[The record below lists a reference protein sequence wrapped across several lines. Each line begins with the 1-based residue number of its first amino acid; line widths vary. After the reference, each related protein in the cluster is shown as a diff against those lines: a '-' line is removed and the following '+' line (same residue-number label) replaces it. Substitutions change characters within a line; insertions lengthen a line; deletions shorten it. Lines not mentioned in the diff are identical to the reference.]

1 MKSQTLLLV
10 KNKQRVGL
18 FVLAIVTV
26 LFLVIPNLVGM
37 EISLSLRLTSLVL
50 LSVYVLLSF
59 EIVHR
64 TTAAMVGAAF
74 VILMG
79 IISGLFDASMSFDFA
94 ISAIDFNTIGL
105 LLGMMLIVAILGQTG
120 IFEYLGI
127 RLSKASK
134 GNMWK
139 LLVMFC
145 LFTAII
151 SMFIDNVTTVLLIV
165 PITISVFRTLR
176 ISPVPFII
184 AQVLASNVGG
194 TATLIGD
201 PPNILI
207 GSAANIDFSSF
218 IINMGPTIGVSLLVS
233 LFILKFLFRKELSQK
248 PHNFEELLSQ
258 DEKVL
263 IKDRSVLKKS
273 LVVLTAVIVLFVIH
287 GNLKIEPSI
296 IALSGAGILMVL
308 AKTRPEQILKSV
320 DWSTLIF
327 FAGLF
332 IIISAAEKAGVI
344 DLMSSTVLHISGG
357 NPWILFF
364 MIIWLSAIASAFID
378 NIPFAATMIPLIFTI
393 YNNESVA
400 AVFGNMD
407 ISPLWWAL
415 SLGVG
420 LGGNG
425 TMIGSSAGIVATGLA
440 EINGHK
446 ITFNQFLKAGFPFMI
461 VSVAVGSIVLLIDVL
476 IRLNFAAM
484 L

>member
-1 MKSQTLLLV
+1 MKSQTLSLV

-26 LFLVIPNLVGM
+26 LFLVIPDLVGM

-64 TTAAMVGAAF
+64 TTVAMVGAAF

-79 IISGLFDASMSFDFA
+79 ITTGLFDASVSFDFA
-94 ISAIDFNTIGL
+94 IGAIDFNTIGL

-127 RLSKASK
+127 RMSKASK

-207 GSAANIDFSSF
+207 GSAANIDFTSF

-273 LVVLTAVIVLFVIH
+273 LVVLTAVIILFIIH

-308 AKTRPEQILKSV
+308 AKSRPEQILKSV

-332 IIISAAEKAGVI
+332 IIISGAEKAGVI

-393 YNNESVA
+393 YNNESLT

-440 EINGHK
+440 EINGHR
-446 ITFNQFLKAGFPFMI
+446 ITFNQFLKVGFPFMI

-484 L
+484 F

>member
-26 LFLVIPNLVGM
+26 LFLVIPDLIGM

-64 TTAAMVGAAF
+64 TTVAMVGAAF

-79 IISGLFDASMSFDFA
+79 ITTGLFDASVSFDFA

-258 DEKVL
+258 NEKVL

-273 LVVLTAVIVLFVIH
+273 LVVLIAVIVLFVIH
-287 GNLKIEPSI
+287 GSIKIEPSI

-308 AKTRPEQILKSV
+308 AKSRPEQILKSV

-332 IIISAAEKAGVI
+332 IIISGAEKAGVI
-344 DLMSSTVLHISGG
+344 DLMSSTVLH
-357 NPWILFF
+357 
-364 MIIWLSAIASAFID
+364 
-378 NIPFAATMIPLIFTI
+378 
-393 YNNESVA
+393 
-400 AVFGNMD
+400 
-407 ISPLWWAL
+407 
-415 SLGVG
+415 
-420 LGGNG
+420 
-425 TMIGSSAGIVATGLA
+425 
-440 EINGHK
+440 
-446 ITFNQFLKAGFPFMI
+446 
-461 VSVAVGSIVLLIDVL
+461 
-476 IRLNFAAM
+476 
-484 L
+484 

>member
-26 LFLVIPNLVGM
+26 LFLVIPDLVGM

-50 LSVYVLLSF
+50 LAVYVLLSF

-64 TTAAMVGAAF
+64 TTVAMVGAAF

-79 IISGLFDASMSFDFA
+79 ITTGLFDASVSFEFA
-94 ISAIDFNTIGL
+94 IGAIDFNTIGL

-127 RLSKASK
+127 RMSKASK

-207 GSAANIDFSSF
+207 GSAANIDFTSF
-218 IINMGPTIGVSLLVS
+218 IINMGPTIAVSLLVS
-233 LFILKFLFRKELSQK
+233 LFILKFMFRKELSQK
-248 PHNFEELLSQ
+248 PHNFEELL
-258 DEKVL
+258 
-263 IKDRSVLKKS
+263 
-273 LVVLTAVIVLFVIH
+273 
-287 GNLKIEPSI
+287 
-296 IALSGAGILMVL
+296 
-308 AKTRPEQILKSV
+308 
-320 DWSTLIF
+320 
-327 FAGLF
+327 
-332 IIISAAEKAGVI
+332 
-344 DLMSSTVLHISGG
+344 
-357 NPWILFF
+357 
-364 MIIWLSAIASAFID
+364 
-378 NIPFAATMIPLIFTI
+378 
-393 YNNESVA
+393 
-400 AVFGNMD
+400 
-407 ISPLWWAL
+407 
-415 SLGVG
+415 
-420 LGGNG
+420 
-425 TMIGSSAGIVATGLA
+425 
-440 EINGHK
+440 
-446 ITFNQFLKAGFPFMI
+446 
-461 VSVAVGSIVLLIDVL
+461 
-476 IRLNFAAM
+476 
-484 L
+484 

>member
-10 KNKQRVGL
+10 KNKQIVGL

-26 LFLVIPNLVGM
+26 LFLVIPDLIGM

-50 LSVYVLLSF
+50 LAVYVLLSF

-64 TTAAMVGAAF
+64 TTVAMVGAAF

-79 IISGLFDASMSFDFA
+79 IISGLFDASVSFDFA

-127 RLSKASK
+127 RMSKASK

-308 AKTRPEQILKSV
+308 AKSRPEQILKSV

-332 IIISAAEKAGVI
+332 IIISGAEKAGVI
-344 DLMSSTVLHISGG
+344 DLLSSTVLHISGG

-393 YNNESVA
+393 YNNESLT

-440 EINGHK
+440 EINGHR
-446 ITFNQFLKAGFPFMI
+446 ITFNQFLKVGFPFMI

-484 L
+484 F

>member
-26 LFLVIPNLVGM
+26 LFLVIPDLVGM

-50 LSVYVLLSF
+50 LAVYVLLSF

-64 TTAAMVGAAF
+64 TTVAMVGAAV

-79 IISGLFDASMSFDFA
+79 ITTGLFDASMSFEFA
-94 ISAIDFNTIGL
+94 IAAIDFNTIGL

-127 RLSKASK
+127 KMSKASK

-207 GSAANIDFSSF
+207 GSAANIDFTPF
-218 IINMGPTIGVSLLVS
+218 IINMGPTIAVSLLVS
-233 LFILKFLFRKELSQK
+233 LFILKFMFRKELSQK

-273 LVVLTAVIVLFVIH
+273 LVVLSAVIVLFVIH
-287 GNLKIEPSI
+287 GSLKIEPSI
-296 IALSGAGILMVL
+296 IALSGAGILMIL
-308 AKTRPEQILKSV
+308 AKSRPEQILKSV

-332 IIISAAEKAGVI
+332 IIISGAEKAGLI
-344 DLMSSTVLHISGG
+344 DLLSSTILHISGG

-364 MIIWLSAIASAFID
+364 MIIWISAIASAFID
-378 NIPFAATMIPLIFTI
+378 MSNSFTI
-393 YNNESVA
+393 QNRK
-400 AVFGNMD
+400 
-407 ISPLWWAL
+407 L
-415 SLGVG
+415 
-420 LGGNG
+420 
-425 TMIGSSAGIVATGLA
+425 
-440 EINGHK
+440 
-446 ITFNQFLKAGFPFMI
+446 
-461 VSVAVGSIVLLIDVL
+461 
-476 IRLNFAAM
+476 
-484 L
+484 

>member
-26 LFLVIPNLVGM
+26 LFLVIPDLVGM

-50 LSVYVLLSF
+50 LAVYVLLSF

-64 TTAAMVGAAF
+64 TTVAMVGAAF

-79 IISGLFDASMSFDFA
+79 ITTGLFDVSMSFEFA
-94 ISAIDFNTIGL
+94 IAAIDFNTIGL

-127 RLSKASK
+127 KMSKASK

-207 GSAANIDFSSF
+207 GSAANIDFTSF
-218 IINMGPTIGVSLLVS
+218 IINMGPTIAVSLLVS
-233 LFILKFLFRKELSQK
+233 LFILKFMFRKELSQK

-273 LVVLTAVIVLFVIH
+273 LVVLSAVIVLFVIH
-287 GNLKIEPSI
+287 GSLKIEPSI

-308 AKTRPEQILKSV
+308 AKSRPEQILKSV

-332 IIISAAEKAGVI
+332 IIISGAEKAGLI
-344 DLMSSTVLHISGG
+344 DLLSSTILHISGG

-364 MIIWLSAIASAFID
+364 MIIWISAIASAFID
-378 NIPFAATMIPLIFTI
+378 NIPFAATMVPLIFTI
-393 YNNESVA
+393 YNTESVT
-400 AVFGNMD
+400 AVFGNLD

-425 TMIGSSAGIVATGLA
+425 TMVGSSAGIVATGLA
-440 EINGHK
+440 EINGHR
-446 ITFNQFLKAGFPFMI
+446 ITFNQFLKVGFPFMI
-461 VSVAVGSIVLLIDVL
+461 VTVAVGSIILLIDVL
-476 IRLNFAAM
+476 IRLNFEGM

>member
-1 MKSQTLLLV
+1 MKSQTLILI

-26 LFLVIPNLVGM
+26 LFLVIPDLIGM
-37 EISLSLRLTSLVL
+37 EISISLRLTSLVL
-50 LSVYVLLSF
+50 LAVYVLLSF

-64 TTAAMVGAAF
+64 TTVAMVGAAV

-79 IISGLFDASMSFDFA
+79 ITTGLFDPSVSFEFA
-94 ISAIDFNTIGL
+94 IAAIDFNTIGL

-127 RLSKASK
+127 RMSKASK

-207 GSAANIDFSSF
+207 GSAANIDFTSF
-218 IINMGPTIGVSLLVS
+218 IINMGPTIAVSLLVS
-233 LFILKFLFRKELSQK
+233 LFILKFMFRKELSQK

-273 LVVLTAVIVLFVIH
+273 LVVLGAVIVLFVIH
-287 GNLKIEPSI
+287 GSLNIEPSI

-308 AKTRPEQILKSV
+308 AKSRPEQILKSV

-332 IIISAAEKAGVI
+332 IIISGAEKAGLI
-344 DLMSSTVLHISGG
+344 DLLSSTVLHISGG

-364 MIIWLSAIASAFID
+364 MIIWISAIASAFID
-378 NIPFAATMIPLIFTI
+378 NIPFAATMVPLIFTI
-393 YNNESVA
+393 YNNESVT
-400 AVFGNMD
+400 AVFGNLD

-425 TMIGSSAGIVATGLA
+425 TMVGSSAGIVATGLA
-440 EINGHK
+440 EINGHR
-446 ITFNQFLKAGFPFMI
+446 ITFNQFLKVGFPFMI
-461 VSVAVGSIVLLIDVL
+461 VTVAVGSIVLLIDVL
-476 IRLNFAAM
+476 IRLNFEGM